1 VIQDDWEKVEVPEI
15 PKDYLSLN
23 FEDPP
28 EVKLDNSLNLS
39 TVRAVENTPE
49 PGSSSAPPVQAK
61 EVEAR
66 APRSMDSDEDIPS
79 RTLDKGKA
87 PLAEEDEQIPN
98 TEAISDAESMFGRSK
113 YVDRDITSFIAS
125 DHVIGNH
132 SRPSTPKF
140 ANLPTLQIPSV
151 PEEPYV
157 PVSMLSTER
166 LPDFMSGADIPE
178 MSTVAQRIG
187 AYQSRREQMVKA
199 DTGLREWL
207 IYVQT
212 IRKADISI
220 GMTHYPL

>member
-1 VIQDDWEKVEVPEI
+1 
-15 PKDYLSLN
+15 
-23 FEDPP
+23 
-28 EVKLDNSLNLS
+28 
-39 TVRAVENTPE
+39 
-49 PGSSSAPPVQAK
+49 
-61 EVEAR
+61 
-66 APRSMDSDEDIPS
+66 MDSDEDIPT
-79 RTLDKGKA
+79 RNLDKGKA
-87 PLAEEDEQIPN
+87 PLVEEEEHIPN
-98 TEAISDAESMFGRSK
+98 TEAMSDAESMFARSK

-125 DHVIGNH
+125 EHVVIGNH

-140 ANLPTLQIPSV
+140 GNLPTLQIPSV
-151 PEEPYV
+151 PEEPHF

-220 GMTHYPL
+220 SITRYEEFELIV